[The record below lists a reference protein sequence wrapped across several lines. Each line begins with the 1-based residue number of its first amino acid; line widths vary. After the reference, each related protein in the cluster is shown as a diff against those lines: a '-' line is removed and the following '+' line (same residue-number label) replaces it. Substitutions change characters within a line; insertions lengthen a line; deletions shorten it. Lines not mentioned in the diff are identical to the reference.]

1 LNNDDVI
8 DKTGRLLPDMH
19 WSIPF
24 LAVLLIGC
32 QAREATESSAPINAE
47 YTILTDDLSMDSVKS
62 LYPSM
67 EPERDLERKQV
78 EELLTALPGLLIH
91 AGSVRADERDEDLKE
106 VLSNLDKNLYR
117 FQLVTFRLD
126 GRLHVF
132 INALDNRMD
141 FPNWRSQYQSVS
153 DGGSSFWF
161 CVYDLE
167 RRQIVQ
173 FAIHGH
179 A

>member
-1 LNNDDVI
+1 MN
-8 DKTGRLLPDMH
+8 
-19 WSIPF
+19 WSIPC
-24 LAVLLIGC
+24 LAVLLVGC
-32 QAREATESSAPINAE
+32 QAREATESAPPIKAE
-47 YTILTDDLSMDSVKS
+47 YTILTDDLSRDSVKS

-67 EPERDLERKQV
+67 EPARDHERNQL
-78 EELLTALPGLLIH
+78 EELLTALPELLAH
-91 AGSVRADERDEDLKE
+91 VGSARADERERDFQE
-106 VLSNLDKNLYR
+106 VLSNLEKDIYR
-117 FQLVTFRLD
+117 FQLVVFRLD

-161 CVYDLE
+161 CVCDLE